1 MNIKSYVSGFPLLT
15 KFYESIE
22 QQQIYWIELF
32 KRKVPVKVPL
42 YSESQNHLVKIII
55 KLSTPGE
62 LASASTTFTIHI
74 CKFEVKL

>member
-1 MNIKSYVSGFPLLT
+1 M
-15 KFYESIE
+15 
-22 QQQIYWIELF
+22 
-32 KRKVPVKVPL
+32 KVPL

-74 CKFEVKL
+74 CKFEVKLLGNLINLINNLIKMAIQICEISFTYSYPWK

>member
-1 MNIKSYVSGFPLLT
+1 M
-15 KFYESIE
+15 
-22 QQQIYWIELF
+22 
-32 KRKVPVKVPL
+32 KVPL

-74 CKFEVKL
+74 CKFEVKLLGNLIKMAIQICEISFTYGYPWK